1 MTSLDKTALEETV
14 SILDD
19 LIACPTV
26 STDSNMA
33 MINDMAGRLE
43 DCGARVEIMEDATGT

>member
-43 DCGARVEIMEDATGT
+43 D